1 MLLPL
6 EIKESPLLSAENYT
20 VEFQSQDV
28 FVIDLM
34 LQ

>member
-6 EIKESPLLSAENYT
+6 EIKEPPLLSAENYA
-20 VEFQSQDV
+20 VGFQSQDV

-34 LQ
+34 L